1 MRVMSSRRHLSP
13 RTKAAGACVN
23 VGWTTWG
30 GSMSTSILGRL
41 RSDCVST
48 LIGPSTFDKVG
59 HVSPE

>member
-23 VGWTTWG
+23 VGWTSWA
-30 GSMSTSILGRL
+30 GSVSTSLFDVLNGSFIP
-41 RSDCVST
+41 

-59 HVSPE
+59 HGLRE